1 MFGKILVGLA
11 ALLVIGVGG
20 YMYFGSECSNHTPGT
35 CSSQAGP
42 TACSVSDETPSC
54 CASASRVAACCEA
67 GESASA
73 CEELAVMPRET
84 K

>member
-1 MFGKILVGLA
+1 MFGKILVGLV

-20 YMYFGSECSNHTPGT
+20 YMYFGPECSNHIPGT
-35 CSSQAGP
+35 CGSQTAP
-42 TACSVSDETPSC
+42 TACSAGEETPSC
-54 CASASRVAACCEA
+54 CASVSRVAACCEA
-67 GESASA
+67 GEASA